1 MKKKLPVFLIVAS
14 AILIV
19 FEIAST
25 DIIDKSF
32 WLSIFSSVLVIISMV
47 LTLKNHKRKDN
58 Q

>member
-1 MKKKLPVFLIVAS
+1 MKKKLPVFLIVTS

-19 FEIAST
+19 FEIAAT

-32 WLSIFSSVLVIISMV
+32 WLSILSSVLVIISMV

>member
-19 FEIAST
+19 FEIAAT

-32 WLSIFSSVLVIISMV
+32 WLSILSSVLVIISML
-47 LTLKNHKRKDN
+47 LTIRNHNKNRE
-58 Q
+58 